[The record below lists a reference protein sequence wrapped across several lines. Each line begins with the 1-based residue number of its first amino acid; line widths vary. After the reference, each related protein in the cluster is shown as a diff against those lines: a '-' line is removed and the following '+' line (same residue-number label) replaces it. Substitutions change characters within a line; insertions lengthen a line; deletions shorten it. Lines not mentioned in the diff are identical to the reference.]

1 VHSAATALITV
12 LAAEKSKVPFY
23 IVGGALAVWAVV
35 LSVLIGLRKPTF
47 PYSLPGERA
56 VIAITVALVLA
67 AVSTA
72 VLTSGSPKTSAA
84 AQTAST
90 TAAGPGYIPEGPV
103 PSAAGSAPGAAA
115 PESSASTP
123 AAAPPRTAA
132 TPSAPAPAT
141 PSAPAPAAQAASTV
155 PLAAVPNAIAFN
167 TKTLSAKAGKV
178 TIAFTNSGALEHN
191 VTIAQ
196 GNTVLGATP
205 TFSGGAKSVTL
216 TLKPGTYTFYC
227 SVPGHRA
234 AGMEGTL
241 NVT

>member
-12 LAAEKSKVPFY
+12 VAAEKSKVPFF

-35 LSVLIGLRKPTF
+35 LSVLIGLRKPAF
-47 PYSLPGERA
+47 PYGLPGERA
-56 VIAITVALVLA
+56 VIAVTVALVLGAVA
-67 AVSTA
+67 AA
-72 VLTSGSPKTSAA
+72 VLTSGSPKPAQAA
-84 AQTAST
+84 AAT
-90 TAAGPGYIPEGPV
+90 TPAGPGYIPEGPV
-103 PSAAGSAPGAAA
+103 PSAAGAA
-115 PESSASTP
+115 P
-123 AAAPPRTAA
+123 AAAPPTSSTSVPAA
-132 TPSAPAPAT
+132 APASTGAAPSAPAAA
-141 PSAPAPAAQAASTV
+141 APQAASTV
-155 PLAAVPNAIAFN
+155 PLSAVPNAIAFN

-191 VTIAQ
+191 VTVAQ
-196 GNTVLGATP
+196 GSTVLAATP

-241 NVT
+241 KVT